1 MQNIPSSTHHGGF
14 PCGSRENTCFPVQ
27 KTWVRLLVW
36 DGPLEEG
43 MATHSG
49 ILAWGIPWTEEPG
62 GLQSMGPQRGGHDL
76 ATKQQSV
83 KYNGLNF
90 RKEIAI
96 LIPRITNQKILLR
109 LLQVH
114 DKNVINREN
123 IALPLLC
130 YGQWALTQSM
140 IQFTHLFCIG

>member
-76 ATKQQSV
+76 ATKQQRT
-83 KYNGLNF
+83 YH
-90 RKEIAI
+90 
-96 LIPRITNQKILLR
+96 NQTFS
-109 LLQVH
+109 
-114 DKNVINREN
+114 
-123 IALPLLC
+123 
-130 YGQWALTQSM
+130 ALTVSSPCFFPILCWNRHTGSFKM
-140 IQFTHLFCIG
+140 VSDVFSLFCNAVSQFLERF